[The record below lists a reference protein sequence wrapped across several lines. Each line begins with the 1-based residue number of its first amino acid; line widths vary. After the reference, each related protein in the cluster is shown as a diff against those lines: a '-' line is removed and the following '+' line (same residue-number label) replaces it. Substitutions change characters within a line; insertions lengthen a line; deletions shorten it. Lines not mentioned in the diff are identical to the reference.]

1 MDAVFHVHDADV
13 STLIEVRWCLRV
25 VGAIYHLGGGERE
38 RGREEGSGGRW
49 RGEEGERREVEKEEG
64 KGREVERGRKE
75 EEEEEGERSEK
86 GKVECSST
94 EYES

>member
-25 VGAIYHLGGGERE
+25 VGAVISSGR
-38 RGREEGSGGRW
+38 RG
-49 RGEEGERREVEKEEG
+49 EEG

-75 EEEEEGERSEK
+75 EERGGRR
-86 GKVECSST
+86 VR
-94 EYES
+94 

>member
-25 VGAIYHLGGGERE
+25 VGAVYHLGGGER
-38 RGREEGSGGRW
+38 
-49 RGEEGERREVEKEEG
+49 EGERREVEKEEG

-75 EEEEEGERSEK
+75 EEEEGERSEK

>member
-25 VGAIYHLGGGERE
+25 VGAVYHL
-38 RGREEGSGGRW
+38 RG
-49 RGEEGERREVEKEEG
+49 GERRERGGKWREEG
-64 KGREVERGRKE
+64 KRREVERGRK

>member
-1 MDAVFHVHDADV
+1 MV
-13 STLIEVRWCLRV
+13 LEGCWCCISSGR
-25 VGAIYHLGGGERE
+25 
-38 RGREEGSGGRW
+38 RG
-49 RGEEGERREVEKEEG
+49 EEG

-75 EEEEEGERSEK
+75 EEVGERREE

>member
-1 MDAVFHVHDADV
+1 MLV
-13 STLIEVRWCLRV
+13 LYIIW
-25 VGAIYHLGGGERE
+25 
-38 RGREEGSGGRW
+38 EEGRGGR
-49 RGEEGERREVEKEEG
+49 EEG

>member
-1 MDAVFHVHDADV
+1 MFKFVREGETQQFQCPTVSWLPVMDAVFHVHDADV

-25 VGAIYHLGGGERE
+25 VGAVYHLGGGGRRERE
-38 RGREEGSGGRW
+38 RGSKVE
-49 RGEEGERREVEKEEG
+49 EEGERRED
-64 KGREVERGRKE
+64 
-75 EEEEEGERSEK
+75 